1 MARPLKIGLYS
12 PFFGSTIG
20 GGEKYFGV
28 TAEALRQAFPQHEVE
43 ILTPVPV
50 DLKVYEDR
58 LKLDFSGIRMKATN
72 RRITPLHRLLN
83 SMPRLRLYRDL
94 FLSAQAVGYTREY
107 DLYLAMVYVIPLF
120 SRARRG
126 VMLCQFPYRRG
137 PWLKKRPWP
146 YSLYTLPYRLLRP
159 VLLGDELESFQD
171 IVCQSDY
178 VARWIA
184 TYWDRRAT
192 VINPPIDIPSAE
204 PDWSKKGNVIL
215 SVGRFFAGG
224 HTKRHDLMVTAF
236 RELCDQGLKGWEL
249 HLAGSVHRERHNAG
263 YFEKIEE
270 LARGYPIFLHPDASY
285 EQVQGLYRRAAI
297 YWHAAGYGA
306 NAHADPDLFEHF
318 GMTTA
323 EAMAHGAVPV
333 VIGSGGQPEVVRDG
347 VDGYIWTALE
357 QMKART
363 LALTG
368 DAALRGRLGLQAR
381 RASHR
386 FSRQEFKRRMVATLN
401 PVIEAL
407 EDDAPPLKER
417 AGSQQ
422 KQREYQA
429 YEGKTKREAPTLR

>member
-28 TAEALRQAFPQHEVE
+28 TAEAVHQAFPEHDVE
-43 ILTPVPV
+43 IVTPVPV
-50 DLKVYEDR
+50 DAAIYEQR
-58 LKLDFSGIRMKATN
+58 LKLDLSGIRMVATN
-72 RRITPLHRLLN
+72 RRITSLHRVLN
-83 SMPRLRLYRDL
+83 SVPRLRLYRDL
-94 FLSAQAVGYTREY
+94 FLSAQAVGYTRNY

-120 SRARRG
+120 SKARRG

-137 PWLKKRPWP
+137 PWMRKRHPL
-146 YSLYTLPYRLLRP
+146 YGLYTLPYRLLRP
-159 VLLGDELESFQD
+159 LMLGDEVESFQD
-171 IVCQSDY
+171 IICQSDY

-184 TYWDRRAT
+184 TYWDRRAA

-204 PDWSKKGNVIL
+204 PDWSKKSKTIL

-224 HTKRHDLMVTAF
+224 HTKRHDLMVSAF
-236 RELCDQGLKGWEL
+236 RNLCDQGLRGWEL

-263 YFEKIEE
+263 YFEKIEA
-270 LARGYPIFLHPDASY
+270 LASGYPIVFHPDARY
-285 EQVQGLYRRAAI
+285 EEVQDLYDRAAI

-323 EAMAHGAVPV
+323 EAMAHGTVPV

-347 VDGYIWTALE
+347 VDGYLWTTLE
-357 QMKART
+357 QLKSRT
-363 LALTG
+363 LALTADEG
-368 DAALRGRLGLQAR
+368 LRTRLGVQAR

-386 FSRQEFKRRMVATLN
+386 FSRHEFKRRMVASLR

-407 EDDAPPLKER
+407 EAEVSPTAQETGGTQPQRQRDAQDRKP
-417 AGSQQ
+417 Q
-422 KQREYQA
+422 
-429 YEGKTKREAPTLR
+429 REAPTIR